1 MKIRPI
7 LILAALIFLQCTSL
21 FSADQTSEV
30 EIKWAVKIPVRDGVK
45 LNATLYLP
53 KPQAEP
59 VPVIFTFTPYISDSY
74 HPRAYYF
81 AKHGYG
87 FALIDVRGRGNSE
100 GEFEPFKNE
109 GRDGHDVVEWIAKQS
124 WCNGKVTMWGGSYA
138 GFDQWT
144 VLKEFPAHLST
155 IVPAAAAH
163 AAVDFPFFK
172 NIFYSYD
179 IQWLTF
185 TSGVASNQNL
195 FGESSLWIQH
205 FREMYLKH
213 RPFRELDQ
221 IVGNTTSHFQTWLK
235 HPTPDEYWDAMVPT
249 EKDYQKISV
258 PILTI
263 TGHYD
268 GDQAG
273 ALEYYKRH
281 MKFGNADAIAKH
293 YLIMGPWDHAGTRT
307 PQTEFGGLK
316 FDEASKLDMNKLHT
330 EWYDWTMKTGKKPE
344 FLKDRI
350 AYYVI
355 GAEKWKYVKNLD
367 EIAKDKKVF
376 YLNSDGSANDVFE
389 SGTLSEAKANSSN
402 PDEYVYD
409 PLDVRPAEIEK
420 EESESP
426 YTDQRIAL
434 NLFGNGLVYHT
445 EPFAEAFEFTGF
457 LKFVAWISMDVPD
470 TDFQVTVFEILPD
483 GKSILLSQDMIR
495 ARYRDSLREAKLVK
509 YGEINRY
516 EFNAF
521 TFMSRQIGKG
531 SRLRLLITS
540 PNTIHLQK
548 NYNSGG
554 DVSSETAKD
563 ARTAHIKLYHDA
575 EHPSHLEVPVVK

>member
-1 MKIRPI
+1 MKSKLLVI
-7 LILAALIFLQCTSL
+7 LFVLMQSVAVFAAE
-21 FSADQTSEV
+21 SEV
-30 EIKWAVKIPVRDGVK
+30 EINWGIKIPARDGVN
-45 LNATLYLP
+45 LSATIYLP
-53 KPQAEP
+53 KRHPERI
-59 VPVIFTFTPYISDSY
+59 PVIFTFTPYISDSY

-81 AKHGYG
+81 AKNGYA

-100 GEFEPFKNE
+100 GEFEPFVNE
-109 GRDGHDVVEWIAKQS
+109 GRDGHDVVEWLAKQS
-124 WCNGKVTMWGGSYA
+124 FCNGKVTMWGGSYA
-138 GFDQWT
+138 GFDQWS

-195 FGESSLWIQH
+195 FGESSVWIQH
-205 FREMYLKH
+205 FREMYLNHK
-213 RPFRELDQ
+213 PFRELDQ
-221 IVGNTTSHFQTWLK
+221 ISGNTSSHFQTWLK
-235 HPTPDEYWDAMVPT
+235 HPTPDEYWDAMVPSQ
-249 EKDYQKISV
+249 KDYEKMNL

-281 MKFGNADAIAKH
+281 MKYGSADGKSKH

-307 PQTEFGGLK
+307 PQLEFGGLK
-316 FDEASKLDMNKLHT
+316 FGEASKLDMNKLHT
-330 EWYDWTMKTGKKPE
+330 EWYDWTMKSGKKPA
-344 FLKDRI
+344 FLKDMV
-350 AYYVI
+350 AYYVT
-355 GAEKWKYVKNLD
+355 GSEEWKYAKSLD
-367 EIAKDKKVF
+367 SISNDKKTF
-376 YLNSDGSANDVFE
+376 YLTSGGSANDVFRSGSMTEKKPGE
-389 SGTLSEAKANSSN
+389 SK
-402 PDEYVYD
+402 PDEYIYD
-409 PLDVRPAEIEK
+409 PLDKRPAEIEK
-420 EESESP
+420 EEVESP
-426 YTDQRIAL
+426 YTDQRYAL

-445 EPFAEAFEFTGF
+445 EPFVDAVEFSGF
-457 LKFVAWISMDVPD
+457 LKFVAWMSIDVPD
-470 TDFQVTVFEILPD
+470 TDFQVTAFEILPD
-483 GKSILLSQDMIR
+483 GKSIFLTQDMIR
-495 ARYRDSLREAKLVK
+495 ARYRDSLRESKLVK
-509 YGEINRY
+509 PGEINRY

-521 TFMSRQIGKG
+521 TFMSRKIGKG
-531 SRLRLLITS
+531 SRLRLLIAS

-563 ARTAHIKLYHDA
+563 ARTAHVKLYHDA
-575 EHPSHLEVPVVK
+575 EHPSHLELPIVK

>member
-1 MKIRPI
+1 MKSKTI
-7 LILAALIFLQCTSL
+7 LLGIAFVLFQFINGLYAAES
-21 FSADQTSEV
+21 DV
-30 EIKWAVKIPVRDGVK
+30 EIRWSVKIPVRDGVK
-45 LNATLYLP
+45 LNATVYLP
-53 KPQAEP
+53 KPHPEP

-87 FALIDVRGRGNSE
+87 FLLIDVRGRGNSE
-100 GEFEPFKNE
+100 GLFEPFKNE
-109 GRDGHDVVEWIAKQS
+109 GQDGHDVVEWIAKQS

-138 GFDQWT
+138 GFDQWS
-144 VLKEFPAHLST
+144 VLKEFPQHLST
-155 IVPAAAAH
+155 IVPAAAAY
-163 AAVDFPFFK
+163 AGVDFPFFK

-185 TSGVASNQNL
+185 TSGLASNANL
-195 FGESSLWIQH
+195 FGESSVWNQH
-205 FREMYLKH
+205 FRERYLNH

-221 IVGNTTSHFQTWLK
+221 ISGNTSSHFQTWLK
-235 HPTPDEYWDAMVPT
+235 HPTPDEYWDAMVPSQA
-249 EKDYQKISV
+249 DYAKFDL

-273 ALEYYKRH
+273 ALEYYKKH
-281 MKFGNADAIAKH
+281 MKYGSESGKAKH

-307 PQTEFGGLK
+307 PELEFGGLK
-316 FDEASKLDMNKLHT
+316 FGEASKLDMNKLHT
-330 EWYDWTMKTGKKPE
+330 EWYDWTMKTGAKPE
-344 FLKDRI
+344 FLKDQV
-350 AYYVI
+350 AYYVT
-355 GAEKWKYVKNLD
+355 GAEKWKY
-367 EIAKDKKVF
+367 AKSIEAISNDKKVF
-376 YLNSDGSANDVFE
+376 YLNSDGSANDVFR
-389 SGTLSEAKANSSN
+389 SGVMTEKKPAGSK

-409 PLDVRPAEIEK
+409 PLDTRPAEIEK
-420 EESESP
+420 EEVSSP
-426 YTDQRIAL
+426 YTDQRYAL

-445 EPFAEAFEFTGF
+445 EPFAEEAEFSGF
-457 LKFVAWISMDVPD
+457 IKFVAWIAMDVPD
-470 TDFQVTVFEILPD
+470 TDFQVTVYEILPE
-483 GKSILLSQDMIR
+483 GKSILLTQDMIR

-509 YGEINRY
+509 SGEITRY

-531 SRLRLLITS
+531 SRLRLLITC
-540 PNTIHLQK
+540 PNSIHLQK

-563 ARTAHIKLYHDA
+563 ARTAHVKLYHDA
-575 EHPSHLEVPVVK
+575 EHPSFLELPIVK